1 MCPYAYILDSFH
13 WMINTISRDARFITF
28 CTSSSTVALKFQQSP
43 QLYDLL
49 QELSCEGLYFNAVNE
64 SPVDFIKELDRLST
78 CMIQWC
84 T

>member
-1 MCPYAYILDSFH
+1 
-13 WMINTISRDARFITF
+13 MINTISRDARFVTY
-28 CTSSSTVALKFQQSP
+28 CTKVALNFQQSP

-78 CMIQWC
+78 CMIQWY